1 MEKTIYSRAY
11 ARFLDL
17 LKAQR
22 ESHGLTQQALA
33 SKLGVTQTFVS
44 KCERGE
50 RRLDVVEL
58 HSWCKALGI
67 SMGAFVESVEDALRV
82 QQREANDR

>member
-1 MEKTIYSRAY
+1 MFIEVLREE
-11 ARFLDL
+11 
-17 LKAQR
+17 R
-22 ESHGLTQQALA
+22 ESC
-33 SKLGVTQTFVS
+33 GVTQEKLAESLNCTQSVVS

-67 SMGAFVESVEDALRV
+67 RFPSFITKLDKALS
-82 QQREANDR
+82 AD